1 MGSESP
7 AKPSPTTAPNE
18 IPAALVER
26 QRLSRAS
33 SSRQRRPGS
42 DEFNQQWELCLYQAE
57 GTAQSQLLEHIVV
70 EHILF
75 STECCIRRNFLQIL
89 PSLLVFI
96 LFLSSVH
103 LPSMFD
109 AFFILCLR
117 WALPLFPLS
126 QSFPV
131 WGWSQGLGALMEAF
145 LGKIPPL
152 EIPPRANQWDQWDSE
167 SAPALSCTPMR
178 DQVHPPRS
186 SLEIPG
192 TGSTRKK
199 KTAARKT

>member
-7 AKPSPTTAPNE
+7 AKPSPRTAPNE

-96 LFLSSVH
+96 LFLLSVH
-103 LPSMFD
+103 LPSMSD

-117 WALPLFPLS
+117 WALPLSLFPEVFLCEGGPRDSGLS
-126 QSFPV
+126 
-131 WGWSQGLGALMEAF
+131 WRLF
-145 LGKIPPL
+145 LGKFLPWEFLPEQTSGTL
-152 EIPPRANQWDQWDSE
+152 R
-167 SAPALSCTPMR
+167 
-178 DQVHPPRS
+178 VHLP
-186 SLEIPG
+186 
-192 TGSTRKK
+192 
-199 KTAARKT
+199 